1 VCSRL
6 GEPAYRAH
14 LSECSPVPRCCY
26 ANSMIQS
33 FSKDPRCAVQ
43 SQPILSPGLYDVKSY
58 WRARVSGCARL
69 AWEARQAPFSR
80 DSPISFQAL
89 KKIK

>member
-1 VCSRL
+1 
-6 GEPAYRAH
+6 
-14 LSECSPVPRCCY
+14 
-26 ANSMIQS
+26 MIQS